1 MNFDNETLA
10 HDRAH
15 SPRTVTRERHPGRI
29 FCGWWVALASAFG
42 RMAPMLNDRNLDTR
56 AAASG
61 SSLGSYR
68 GTLVGFF
75 LAILLSTVLMTR
87 LGPYRFR
94 WPESN
99 IALPKEHENFTQE
112 LTIQNG
118 GRKCR

>member
-1 MNFDNETLA
+1 MNFNNETLT
-10 HDRAH
+10 HDRSH

-29 FCGWWVALASAFG
+29 FYGWWVALASG
-42 RMAPMLNDRNLDTR
+42 HMAPMLNDHNLGAR

-94 WPESN
+94 SPESN

>member
-1 MNFDNETLA
+1 MNFNNETLT
-10 HDRAH
+10 HDRSH

-29 FCGWWVALASAFG
+29 FYGWWVALASG
-42 RMAPMLNDRNLDTR
+42 HMAPMLNDHNLGAR

-94 WPESN
+94 SPESN
-99 IALPKEHENFTQE
+99 IALPKEHENSTQR
-112 LTIQNG
+112 THNPNG
-118 GRKCR
+118 GMKCL